1 MKKFTLIFTLAVM
14 TIASFAA
21 EYKHPGWLC
30 EDNTLI
36 NTQYQIAK
44 EAGRINE
51 QITCL
56 VLMKFNEGKIKSFA
70 ELKTVVAAVVSEVGA
85 DQKDWI
91 ASKTIACVKQMSLCR
106 NQFVT
111 EAWNYCKANP
121 TPHYDIQFV
130 LKYGNNKICSEEERY
145 ALLINYLITAKF
157 GNSTSQINLVKRCV
171 EKVIDIGVTANVTT
185 QKADLQKINRRF
197 SKNLLTNKTAWEPV
211 IAMVRTALETY

>member
-14 TIASFAA
+14 TVASFAA

-36 NTQYQIAK
+36 NTQYLIAK
-44 EAGRINE
+44 EAGKIHE

-56 VLMKFNEGKIKSFA
+56 VLIKFNEGKIKSFA
-70 ELKTVVAAVVSEVGA
+70 ELKTVVAAVASEVSA
-85 DQKDWI
+85 NQKDRI
-91 ASKTIACVKQMSLCR
+91 ADRTMSCVKQMSLCR
-106 NQFVT
+106 NQFIT

-121 TPHYDIQFV
+121 SNYDIHFV
-130 LKYGNNKICSEEERY
+130 LKYGDNKICSEEERY
-145 ALLINYLITAKF
+145 AFLVNYLITTKF
-157 GNSTSQINLVKRCV
+157 GNAASHINLVKRCV

-211 IAMVRTALETY
+211 IAMVRTAIETY